1 MDVFGKIDRLM
12 ETDLGKYAKIGH
24 GYLTFPKLTGEIGPK
39 MYFEGKEVLCWSLNN
54 YLGLANDPEIRKTD
68 AEAAAQYGLAYPM
81 GSRMLTGN
89 TRFHEEFEALAA
101 DYEQKQDAFLL
112 NYGYQ
117 GCVSIIQALTDRR
130 DVIVY
135 DQLSHA
141 CIIDGMMQ
149 SLAKRFVYPHNDMN
163 RFEDRLKK
171 AAQITAQT
179 GGGIFVVTEGVFG
192 MKGDMG
198 VLDQIVA
205 FKSKY
210 DFRILIDDAHGF
222 GIMGAG
228 GRGTSELFNV
238 LNEIDLYFTT
248 FAKSMAMIGAF
259 VAGDKK
265 VIDFLRYNMRSQIYA
280 KALPITMAIGAVKR
294 IQMIRAGDE
303 RRRRL
308 WEITRMLQKGLRERG
323 FDLGVTQTPVTTVY
337 LKGTDGQV
345 VEVVRALREEFRLF
359 VSVVTYP
366 VIEKGLLML
375 RLIPTADHLPEH
387 VDYTIEAFAEI
398 RRRLRTNVEGAA

>member
-1 MDVFGKIDRLM
+1 MDLFAKIDRLM
-12 ETDLGKYAKIGH
+12 ETDLGKYARIGH

-39 MYFEGKEVLCWSLNN
+39 MFFEGKEVLCWSLNN
-54 YLGLANDPEIRKTD
+54 YLGLANDPEIRRVD

-89 TRFHEEFEALAA
+89 TKFHEEFEALAA
-101 DYEQKQDAFLL
+101 DYEKKQDAFLL

-135 DQLSHA
+135 DQLAHA

-149 SLAKRFVYPHNDMN
+149 SLAKRFVFPHNDMN

-171 AAQITAQT
+171 AAEITAQT

-192 MKGDMG
+192 MKGDIG
-198 VLDQIVA
+198 ALDQIVA

-222 GIMGAG
+222 GVMGAG
-228 GRGTSELFNV
+228 GRGASEHYNV
-238 LNEIDLYFTT
+238 MDPIDLYFTT

-280 KALPITMAIGAVKR
+280 KSLPIAMAIGAIKR
-294 IQMIRAGDE
+294 IQMIRDGQD
-303 RRRRL
+303 RRQKL
-308 WEITRMLQKGLRERG
+308 HALTSMLQKGLRDRG
-323 FDLGVTQTPVTTVY
+323 FDLGITQTPVTTVY
-337 LKGTDGQV
+337 LKGNDAQV
-345 VEVVRALREEFRLF
+345 IEVVRALREEFRLF

-387 VDYTIEAFAEI
+387 VEYTIEAFTQI
-398 RRRLRTNVEGAA
+398 RERLREGVEGR

>member
-1 MDVFGKIDRLM
+1 M
-12 ETDLGKYAKIGH
+12 ETDLGKYARIGH

-39 MYFEGKEVLCWSLNN
+39 MFFEGKEVLCWSLNN
-54 YLGLANDPEIRKTD
+54 YLGLANDPEIRRVD

-89 TRFHEEFEALAA
+89 TKFHEEFEALAA
-101 DYEQKQDAFLL
+101 DYEKKQDAFLL

-135 DQLSHA
+135 DQLAHA

-149 SLAKRFVYPHNDMN
+149 SLAKRFVFPHNDMN

-171 AAQITAQT
+171 AAEITAQT

-192 MKGDMG
+192 MKGDIG
-198 VLDQIVA
+198 ALDQIVA

-222 GIMGAG
+222 GVMGAG
-228 GRGTSELFNV
+228 GRGASEHYNV
-238 LNEIDLYFTT
+238 MDPIDLYFTT

-280 KALPITMAIGAVKR
+280 KSLPIAMAIGAIKR
-294 IQMIRAGDE
+294 IQMIRDGQD
-303 RRRRL
+303 RRQKL
-308 WEITRMLQKGLRERG
+308 HALTSMLQKGLRDRG
-323 FDLGVTQTPVTTVY
+323 FDLGITQTPVTTVY
-337 LKGTDGQV
+337 LKGNDAQV
-345 VEVVRALREEFRLF
+345 IEVVRALREEFRLF

-387 VDYTIEAFAEI
+387 VEYTIEAFTQI
-398 RRRLRTNVEGAA
+398 RERLREGVEGR